1 LCLDENGTINELIYN
16 PTEPIP
22 VTIPAINTDIS
33 EVVNYYGPST
43 ENSNTQLYG
52 PTKFIA
58 IKPKKLVFADEG
70 IFVYNDKDESNNQ
83 TSSRSTR
90 ASRTQR
96 TTAGD
101 VRVSIIV
108 LIACVIKSDGQVL
121 KSEINYIKPFLLRTF
136 GEAGAK
142 QALLLLKELLK
153 QDIDAKAVAQQIGQ
167 HINYSTRLE
176 LVHLLLAVA
185 NADGE
190 IHALELQ
197 TISSIADYMSIQDA
211 DYQSILALYQRRKD
225 TNWAYT
231 ALEITPSATN
241 EEVKKAYRR
250 MAMKYHP
257 DKVANAGEEIRQQA
271 TDKFR
276 AINEAYEHI
285 KQQRGL

>member
-1 LCLDENGTINELIYN
+1 MSLGKWILGGLGFAVGGPIGSIIGVLIATLFEKNGT
-16 PTEPIP
+16 
-22 VTIPAINTDIS
+22 D
-33 EVVNYYGPST
+33 
-43 ENSNTQLYG
+43 
-52 PTKFIA
+52 
-58 IKPKKLVFADEG
+58 
-70 IFVYNDKDESNNQ
+70 NQ
-83 TSSRSTR
+83 TSSSTNRTFR
-90 ASRTQR
+90 AQR

-108 LIACVIKSDGQVL
+108 LIACVIKSDGRVL
-121 KSEINYIKPFLLRTF
+121 KSEIKYIKPFLLKTF

-153 QDIDAKAVAQQIGQ
+153 QDIDAKVVAQQIGQ

-185 NADGE
+185 KADGE
-190 IHALELQ
+190 LHELELEI
-197 TISSIADYMSIQDA
+197 ISSISMNMSVQDA
-211 DYQSILALYQRRKD
+211 DYQSILALYQRGKD
-225 TNWAYT
+225 ANWAYT

-285 KQQRGL
+285 KQQRGI

>member
-1 LCLDENGTINELIYN
+1 MSAGKWILGTLGFVVGGPIGSIIGVLIASLF
-16 PTEPIP
+16 EKSG
-22 VTIPAINTDIS
+22 VD
-33 EVVNYYGPST
+33 
-43 ENSNTQLYG
+43 
-52 PTKFIA
+52 
-58 IKPKKLVFADEG
+58 
-70 IFVYNDKDESNNQ
+70 NQ
-83 TSSRSTR
+83 ASSRT
-90 ASRTQR
+90 SRTSRAQR

-101 VRVSIIV
+101 VNVSIIV
-108 LIACVIKSDGQVL
+108 LIACVIKSDGRVL

-176 LVHLLLAVA
+176 LVHLLLAIA

-197 TISSIADYMSIQDA
+197 TISSIAEYMSIQDA

-285 KQQRGL
+285 KQQRGI

>member
-1 LCLDENGTINELIYN
+1 MSAGKWILGTLGFVVGGPIGSIIGVLIASLFEKSGLD
-16 PTEPIP
+16 
-22 VTIPAINTDIS
+22 
-33 EVVNYYGPST
+33 
-43 ENSNTQLYG
+43 
-52 PTKFIA
+52 
-58 IKPKKLVFADEG
+58 
-70 IFVYNDKDESNNQ
+70 NQ
-83 TSSRSTR
+83 TSSRTSRTY
-90 ASRTQR
+90 RTQR

-101 VRVSIIV
+101 VNVSIIV
-108 LIACVIKSDGQVL
+108 LIACVIKSDGRVL

-176 LVHLLLAVA
+176 LVHLLLAIA

-190 IHALELQ
+190 IHDLELE
-197 TISSIADYMSIQDA
+197 TISRISMYMNIQDV

-231 ALEITPSATN
+231 ALEITPSATD

-285 KQQRGL
+285 KQQRGI

>member
-1 LCLDENGTINELIYN
+1 MSLGKWILGGLGFAVGGPIGSIIGVLIATLFEKNGT
-16 PTEPIP
+16 
-22 VTIPAINTDIS
+22 D
-33 EVVNYYGPST
+33 
-43 ENSNTQLYG
+43 
-52 PTKFIA
+52 
-58 IKPKKLVFADEG
+58 
-70 IFVYNDKDESNNQ
+70 NQ
-83 TSSRSTR
+83 TSSSTNRTFR
-90 ASRTQR
+90 AQR

-108 LIACVIKSDGQVL
+108 LIACVIKSDGRVL
-121 KSEINYIKPFLLRTF
+121 KSEINYIKPFLLKTF

-190 IHALELQ
+190 LHELELEI
-197 TISSIADYMSIQDA
+197 ISSISMNMSVQDA
-211 DYQSILALYQRRKD
+211 DYQSILALYQRSKD
-225 TNWAYT
+225 ANWAYT

-257 DKVANAGEEIRQQA
+257 DKVANAGENIRQQA

-285 KQQRGL
+285 KQQRGI

>member
-1 LCLDENGTINELIYN
+1 MSAGKWILGTLGFVLGGPIGSIIGVLIASLFEKSGLD
-16 PTEPIP
+16 
-22 VTIPAINTDIS
+22 
-33 EVVNYYGPST
+33 
-43 ENSNTQLYG
+43 
-52 PTKFIA
+52 
-58 IKPKKLVFADEG
+58 
-70 IFVYNDKDESNNQ
+70 NQ
-83 TSSRSTR
+83 TSSGT
-90 ASRTQR
+90 SRTSRAQR

-108 LIACVIKSDGQVL
+108 LIACVIKSDGRVL
-121 KSEINYIKPFLLRTF
+121 KSEINYVKPFLLRTF

-142 QALLLLKELLK
+142 QALLLLKELLQ

-167 HINYSTRLE
+167 HVNYSTRLE
-176 LVHLLLAVA
+176 LVHLLLAIA

-190 IHALELQ
+190 IHDLELE
-197 TISSIADYMSIQDA
+197 TISSISMYMSIQDA
-211 DYQSILALYQRRKD
+211 DLQSILALYQRRKD

-250 MAMKYHP
+250 MAMKFHP

-285 KQQRGL
+285 KQQRGI

>member
-1 LCLDENGTINELIYN
+1 MSLGKWILGGLGFAVGGPIGSIIGVLIATLFEKNG
-16 PTEPIP
+16 
-22 VTIPAINTDIS
+22 VD
-33 EVVNYYGPST
+33 
-43 ENSNTQLYG
+43 
-52 PTKFIA
+52 
-58 IKPKKLVFADEG
+58 
-70 IFVYNDKDESNNQ
+70 NQ
-83 TSSRSTR
+83 TSSSTNRTFR
-90 ASRTQR
+90 AQR

-108 LIACVIKSDGQVL
+108 LIACVIKSDGRVL
-121 KSEINYIKPFLLRTF
+121 KSEINYIKPFLLKTF

-190 IHALELQ
+190 LHELELEI
-197 TISSIADYMSIQDA
+197 ISSVSMNMSVQDA
-211 DYQSILALYQRRKD
+211 DYQSILALYQRSKD
-225 TNWAYT
+225 ANWAYT

-257 DKVANAGEEIRQQA
+257 DKVANAGENIRQQA

-285 KQQRGL
+285 KQQRGI

>member
-1 LCLDENGTINELIYN
+1 MSAGKWILGTLGFVLGGPIGSIIGVLIASLFEKSGLD
-16 PTEPIP
+16 
-22 VTIPAINTDIS
+22 
-33 EVVNYYGPST
+33 
-43 ENSNTQLYG
+43 
-52 PTKFIA
+52 
-58 IKPKKLVFADEG
+58 
-70 IFVYNDKDESNNQ
+70 NQ
-83 TSSRSTR
+83 TSSGTSRTY
-90 ASRTQR
+90 RTQR

-108 LIACVIKSDGQVL
+108 LIACVIKSDGRVL

-167 HINYSTRLE
+167 HVNYSTRLE
-176 LVHLLLAVA
+176 LVHLLLAIA

-190 IHALELQ
+190 IHDLELE
-197 TISSIADYMSIQDA
+197 TISSISMYMSIQDA
-211 DYQSILALYQRRKD
+211 DLQSILALYQRRKD

-250 MAMKYHP
+250 MAMKFHP

-276 AINEAYEHI
+276 AVNEAYEHI
-285 KQQRGL
+285 KQQRGI

>member
-1 LCLDENGTINELIYN
+1 MSLGKWILGGLGFAVGGPIGSIIGVLIATLFEKNG
-16 PTEPIP
+16 
-22 VTIPAINTDIS
+22 
-33 EVVNYYGPST
+33 
-43 ENSNTQLYG
+43 
-52 PTKFIA
+52 
-58 IKPKKLVFADEG
+58 AD
-70 IFVYNDKDESNNQ
+70 NQ
-83 TSSRSTR
+83 TSSSTNRTFR
-90 ASRTQR
+90 AQR

-108 LIACVIKSDGQVL
+108 LIACVIKSDGRVL
-121 KSEINYIKPFLLRTF
+121 KSEINYIKPFLLKTF

-190 IHALELQ
+190 LHALELEI
-197 TISSIADYMSIQDA
+197 ISSISMNMSVQDA
-211 DYQSILALYQRRKD
+211 DYQSILALYQRGKD
-225 TNWAYT
+225 ANWAYT

-285 KQQRGL
+285 KQQRGI

>member
-1 LCLDENGTINELIYN
+1 MSAGKWILGTLGFVVGGPIGSIIGVLIASLF
-16 PTEPIP
+16 EKSG
-22 VTIPAINTDIS
+22 VD
-33 EVVNYYGPST
+33 
-43 ENSNTQLYG
+43 
-52 PTKFIA
+52 
-58 IKPKKLVFADEG
+58 
-70 IFVYNDKDESNNQ
+70 NQ
-83 TSSRSTR
+83 ASSRTSRTY
-90 ASRTQR
+90 RTQR

-101 VRVSIIV
+101 VNVSIIV
-108 LIACVIKSDGQVL
+108 LIACVIKSDGRVL

-176 LVHLLLAVA
+176 LVHLLLAIA

-190 IHALELQ
+190 IHDLELE
-197 TISSIADYMSIQDA
+197 TISRISMYMNIQDA
-211 DYQSILALYQRRKD
+211 DLQSILALYQRRKD

-231 ALEITPSATN
+231 ALEITPSATD

-276 AINEAYEHI
+276 AVNEAYEHI
-285 KQQRGL
+285 KQQRGI

>member
-1 LCLDENGTINELIYN
+1 MSLGKWILGGLGFAVGGPIGSIIGVLIATLFEKNGT
-16 PTEPIP
+16 
-22 VTIPAINTDIS
+22 D
-33 EVVNYYGPST
+33 
-43 ENSNTQLYG
+43 
-52 PTKFIA
+52 
-58 IKPKKLVFADEG
+58 
-70 IFVYNDKDESNNQ
+70 NQ
-83 TSSRSTR
+83 TSSSTNRTFR
-90 ASRTQR
+90 AQR

-108 LIACVIKSDGQVL
+108 LIACVIKSDGRVL
-121 KSEINYIKPFLLRTF
+121 KSEINYIKPFLLKTF

-190 IHALELQ
+190 LHELELEI
-197 TISSIADYMSIQDA
+197 ISSISMNMSVQDA
-211 DYQSILALYQRRKD
+211 DYQSILALYQRGKD
-225 TNWAYT
+225 ANWAYT

-285 KQQRGL
+285 KQQRGI